1 MSEKRILVL
10 RQNLALRNCR
20 TAVHFLLPLF
30 QKIYNQLFYKRL
42 RAGVLPLLPTTPQKA
57 KMTDF
62 PARTFPAARSFPTIR
77 RFGNCVLPAVW
88 KKRQPFLVSLSN
100 TELLEIC
107 QKWAQKKQQIFF
119 GFTALCAAA
128 GWRLF
133 NFKMKHH
140 LMIGLFLCGCQR
152 KSQKLSIIIYIRIF
166 SSIFM

>member
-1 MSEKRILVL
+1 RTQDAGHALL
-10 RQNLALRNCR
+10 RQGRNPKVRKNSGVITVFC
-20 TAVHFLLPLF
+20 PL
-30 QKIYNQLFYKRL
+30 
-42 RAGVLPLLPTTPQKA
+42 
-57 KMTDF
+57 
-62 PARTFPAARSFPTIR
+62 SE
-77 RFGNCVLPAVW
+77 